1 MFFNII
7 VMQGLAAGGSPMC
20 IPYRLVSLGLGVALT
35 GCGGSLTLPD
45 DGSPA
50 ALRVVSGDGQE
61 APVGR
66 RLEDPLVVKLTGAN
80 SQPIS
85 GVPVVF
91 QFKGD
96 VPDAEVD
103 PAETETDSAGR
114 ASAEVRVGTSTGSHE
129 VEARV
134 ASSTALSATFVVT
147 ALERNRGKD
156 DGGSGDDDD
165 D

>member
-1 MFFNII
+1 
-7 VMQGLAAGGSPMC
+7 MC
-20 IPYRLVSLGLGVALT
+20 IPYQLVSLVLGVALT

-66 RLEDPLVVKLTGAN
+66 RLEDPLVVKLTDAS

-91 QFKGD
+91 QFKTD
-96 VPDAEVD
+96 VPNAEID
-103 PAETETDSAGR
+103 PAEAETDSAGR
-114 ASAEVRVGTSTGSHE
+114 ASAEVRLGSSTGPHE

-134 ASSTALSATFVVT
+134 AASAALRATFVVT
-147 ALERNRGKD
+147 ALERDRGKD
-156 DGGSGDDDD
+156 EGGDGDDD
-165 D
+165 